1 MVAVVTRRP
10 ARRVWA
16 AAAPPA
22 AGVLATPLALSQ

>member
-16 AAAPPA
+16 AALLA